1 MRDSF
6 VFYRSFYEALKGMDK
21 NVQADCLMALAQY
34 ALDGDMPALT
44 PEVRMFMTLAK
55 PQIDANNQ
63 KFVNGS
69 KGGRPK
75 RINNQTE
82 TKTEPENNQEI
93 TEPKPND
100 NQTETK
106 TEPENNQEITEPKP
120 NDNQTE
126 TKTEPENNQEIT
138 EPKPN
143 DNQTETKTEPKEN
156 QTETGIKQKEKN
168 KNTPLNPQ
176 EEKNKIYPP
185 LTPKGVVPQNKKSP
199 KKISFSD
206 VLDWESLFDYWES
219 WKKGGRYKNAESRSR
234 MLAKLKELTGNDF
247 DLAKRAICHC
257 VDSGYQGFA
266 NGAELFY
273 KPSKAPPGRE
283 QARQAALAKE
293 REFLSQFDPNEEF

>member
-6 VFYRSFYEALKGMDK
+6 VFYRSFYEALKEMDK

-106 TEPENNQEITEPKP
+106 TEP
-120 NDNQTE
+120 
-126 TKTEPENNQEIT
+126 
-138 EPKPN
+138 
-143 DNQTETKTEPKEN
+143 KEN

-185 LTPKGVVPQNKKSP
+185 LNP
-199 KKISFSD
+199 
-206 VLDWESLFDYWES
+206 
-219 WKKGGRYKNAESRSR
+219 
-234 MLAKLKELTGNDF
+234 
-247 DLAKRAICHC
+247 
-257 VDSGYQGFA
+257 
-266 NGAELFY
+266 
-273 KPSKAPPGRE
+273 
-283 QARQAALAKE
+283 
-293 REFLSQFDPNEEF
+293 

>member
-6 VFYRSFYEALKGMDK
+6 VFYRSFYEALKEMDK

-82 TKTEPENNQEI
+82 TKTEP
-93 TEPKPND
+93 
-100 NQTETK
+100 
-106 TEPENNQEITEPKP
+106 
-120 NDNQTE
+120 
-126 TKTEPENNQEIT
+126 
-138 EPKPN
+138 
-143 DNQTETKTEPKEN
+143 KEN

-185 LTPKGVVPQNKKSP
+185 LTPKGVVPPNKKSP

-273 KPSKAPPGRE
+273 KPSKDPPGRE

>member
-34 ALDGDMPALT
+34 ALDGDMPTLT

-55 PQIDANNQ
+55 QQIDANNQ

-75 RINNQTE
+75 RIN
-82 TKTEPENNQEI
+82 
-93 TEPKPND
+93 
-100 NQTETK
+100 
-106 TEPENNQEITEPKP
+106 
-120 NDNQTE
+120 NQTE

-273 KPSKAPPGRE
+273 KPSKDPPGRK

-293 REFLSQFDPNEEF
+293 REFLSQFDPSEEF

>member
-6 VFYRSFYEALKGMDK
+6 VFYRSFYEALKEMDK

-106 TEPENNQEITEPKP
+106 TEP
-120 NDNQTE
+120 
-126 TKTEPENNQEIT
+126 
-138 EPKPN
+138 
-143 DNQTETKTEPKEN
+143 KEN

-185 LTPKGVVPQNKKSP
+185 LTPKGVVPPNKKSP

-219 WKKGGRYKNAESRSR
+219 WKKGGRYKTAESRGR
-234 MLAKLKELTGNDF
+234 MLARLKELTGNDF
-247 DLAKRAICHC
+247 ELAKKAICHC
-257 VDSGYQGFA
+257 ADSGYQGFC
-266 NGAELFY
+266 NGNELFY
-273 KPSKAPPGRE
+273 KPANDPPKPPETSAEDERK
-283 QARQAALAKE
+283 RQEIINRLFE
-293 REFLSQFDPNEEF
+293 D

>member
-82 TKTEPENNQEI
+82 TKTEPENSQEI

-106 TEPENNQEITEPKP
+106 TEPNP
-120 NDNQTE
+120 NLMRNVNE
-126 TKTEPENNQEIT
+126 KCKYE
-138 EPKPN
+138 
-143 DNQTETKTEPKEN
+143 
-156 QTETGIKQKEKN
+156 KEKQT
-168 KNTPLNPQ
+168 KR
-176 EEKNKIYPP
+176 
-185 LTPKGVVPQNKKSP
+185 
-199 KKISFSD
+199 KISFSD

-234 MLAKLKELTGNDF
+234 MLAKLKELTRNDF

-273 KPSKAPPGRE
+273 KPSKDPPGRE

>member
-6 VFYRSFYEALKGMDK
+6 VFYRSFYEALKEMDK

-82 TKTEPENNQEI
+82 TKTEP
-93 TEPKPND
+93 
-100 NQTETK
+100 
-106 TEPENNQEITEPKP
+106 
-120 NDNQTE
+120 
-126 TKTEPENNQEIT
+126 
-138 EPKPN
+138 
-143 DNQTETKTEPKEN
+143 KEN

-185 LTPKGVVPQNKKSP
+185 LTPKGVVPPNKKSP

-219 WKKGGRYKNAESRSR
+219 RKKGGRYKNAESRSR

-273 KPSKAPPGRE
+273 KPSKDPPGRE

>member
-6 VFYRSFYEALKGMDK
+6 VFYRSFYEALKEMDK

-34 ALDGDMPALT
+34 ALDGDMPGLT

-82 TKTEPENNQEI
+82 TKTEP
-93 TEPKPND
+93 
-100 NQTETK
+100 
-106 TEPENNQEITEPKP
+106 
-120 NDNQTE
+120 
-126 TKTEPENNQEIT
+126 
-138 EPKPN
+138 
-143 DNQTETKTEPKEN
+143 KEN

-168 KNTPLNPQ
+168 KNTPLIPQ
-176 EEKNKIYPP
+176 EEKNKIYTP
-185 LTPKGVVPQNKKSP
+185 LTPKGVVPPNKKSP

-219 WKKGGRYKNAESRSR
+219 WKKGGRYKNAESRGR

-266 NGAELFY
+266 TGAALFY
-273 KPSKAPPGRE
+273 KPSKDPPGRE

>member
-6 VFYRSFYEALKGMDK
+6 VFYRSFYEALKEMDK

-34 ALDGDMPALT
+34 ALDGDMPGLT

-106 TEPENNQEITEPKP
+106 TEP
-120 NDNQTE
+120 
-126 TKTEPENNQEIT
+126 
-138 EPKPN
+138 
-143 DNQTETKTEPKEN
+143 KEN

-176 EEKNKIYPP
+176 EEKNKNIITPVNNKLFTFPLPESGRDKTKEKSKKFNPP
-185 LTPKGVVPQNKKSP
+185 DYE
-199 KKISFSD
+199 D
-206 VLDWESLFDYWES
+206 VLNYATER
-219 WKKGGRYKNAESRSR
+219 GRA
-234 MLAKLKELTGNDF
+234 
-247 DLAKRAICHC
+247 DLAKQFFDYFT
-257 VDSGYQGFA
+257 VGNWKDSSGKAVISWKQKFVTWE
-266 NGAELFY
+266 NHT
-273 KPSKAPPGRE
+273 PVKAPPKPPEMSAEEKR
-283 QARQAALAKE
+283 RQQELIDKIFGE
-293 REFLSQFDPNEEF
+293 

>member
-82 TKTEPENNQEI
+82 TKTEPN
-93 TEPKPND
+93 PNLMR
-100 NQTETK
+100 NVNEK
-106 TEPENNQEITEPKP
+106 CKYE
-120 NDNQTE
+120 
-126 TKTEPENNQEIT
+126 
-138 EPKPN
+138 
-143 DNQTETKTEPKEN
+143 
-156 QTETGIKQKEKN
+156 KEKQT
-168 KNTPLNPQ
+168 KR
-176 EEKNKIYPP
+176 
-185 LTPKGVVPQNKKSP
+185 
-199 KKISFSD
+199 KISFSD

-234 MLAKLKELTGNDF
+234 MLAKLKELTRNDF

-273 KPSKAPPGRE
+273 KPSKDPPGRE

>member
-6 VFYRSFYEALKGMDK
+6 VFYRSFYEALKEMDK

-55 PQIDANNQ
+55 QQIDANNQ

-82 TKTEPENNQEI
+82 TKTEL
-93 TEPKPND
+93 
-100 NQTETK
+100 
-106 TEPENNQEITEPKP
+106 
-120 NDNQTE
+120 
-126 TKTEPENNQEIT
+126 
-138 EPKPN
+138 
-143 DNQTETKTEPKEN
+143 KEN

-185 LTPKGVVPQNKKSP
+185 LTPKGVVPPNKKSP
-199 KKISFSD
+199 KKLSFSD

-219 WKKGGRYKNAESRSR
+219 WKKGGRYKNAESRGR

-273 KPSKAPPGRE
+273 KPSKDPPGKE
-283 QARQAALAKE
+283 QVRQAALAKE

>member
-34 ALDGDMPALT
+34 ALDGDMPTLT

-55 PQIDANNQ
+55 QQIDANNQ

-82 TKTEPENNQEI
+82 TKTEP
-93 TEPKPND
+93 
-100 NQTETK
+100 
-106 TEPENNQEITEPKP
+106 
-120 NDNQTE
+120 
-126 TKTEPENNQEIT
+126 
-138 EPKPN
+138 
-143 DNQTETKTEPKEN
+143 KEN
-156 QTETGIKQKEKN
+156 QMETGIKQKEKN

-185 LTPKGVVPQNKKSP
+185 LTLKGVVPPNKKSP

-273 KPSKAPPGRE
+273 KPSKDPPGRE